1 MARVKDA
8 ASIQTKER
16 TQTWQQ
22 GQCGNAH
29 TAAQDAARR
38 FLSAAL
44 HTPQPPRHT
53 CLLPDS
59 LKTLRICW
67 PPVRTASEQTP
78 TTTKLQGGGAA
89 STAQL

>member
-1 MARVKDA
+1 MARLKDA
-8 ASIQTKER
+8 ASIHNE
-16 TQTWQQ
+16 
-22 GQCGNAH
+22 GAH
-29 TAAQDAARR
+29 TYQGSAAARQSAHHSPGAAQS
-38 FLSAAL
+38 FLSAVL

-78 TTTKLQGGGAA
+78 SATKLRGGGAA